1 MATDRACHVD
11 VPLQH
16 LNLRTALSLLTSV
29 IRRLIRFSQQA
40 LRDPSIL
47 KLATGFVVSNNRF
60 TMSVL
65 TSNPQFQAKAL
76 LIGWAR
82 TKSLLVW
89 PIFFFSILSVA
100 ISLLVGELARNAA
113 LGVAVTARAARVLTV
128 WQAK

>member
-1 MATDRACHVD
+1 M
-11 VPLQH
+11 
-16 LNLRTALSLLTSV
+16 
-29 IRRLIRFSQQA
+29 
-40 LRDPSIL
+40 
-47 KLATGFVVSNNRF
+47 
-60 TMSVL
+60 MSVL

-113 LGVAVTARAARVLTV
+113 LGVAVTAGAARVLTV